1 MHSRVHGICIPGGAF
16 EIRCDQGTSTYVA
29 VFIVLHA
36 HAFALSC
43 SYNYI
48 LMNVT
53 DLMEMDY
60 MFTKVMLYMSPHKD
74 LYVVLQKVDPILAT
88 SFYIWYI
95 ETYEKELLTKGT
107 KDLVTVHKTSVH
119 FGLII
124 LF

>member
-1 MHSRVHGICIPGGAF
+1 MWLF
-16 EIRCDQGTSTYVA
+16 LFYMLMYFL
-29 VFIVLHA
+29 FIY
-36 HAFALSC
+36 

-74 LYVVLQKVDPILAT
+74 LYVVLQKVDPIMAT

-95 ETYEKELLTKGT
+95 ETYEKELLTKGN
-107 KDLVTVHKTSVH
+107 KDLVTVHKQCSFWVDNY
-119 FGLII
+119 FYFKI
-124 LF
+124 